1 MLKSIRN
8 IKEVRIMAGH
18 SKWSNIKHKKG
29 KEDAKRAKIFTK
41 LARSIMVAVRE
52 GGPDPD
58 YNPALKSA
66 IEKAKAANMPNDNI
80 ERAIKKG
87 SGEMEGVSFEEITYE
102 GYGPGGIAVYVS
114 CLTDNRNRTAADIRH
129 AFDKVG
135 GNLGQTGC
143 VSFMFERKGLL
154 FIEKNDEI
162 SEDDLMLEAID
173 LGAEE
178 MEVTEDGFEIT
189 TSPENFDKVRDGL
202 SDSGYEF
209 AVAEIAFLPSNTTKL
224 TDEEDIKNMMK
235 LIDTLEDN
243 DDVQAV
249 YHNWEMPEDQ
259 D

>member
-1 MLKSIRN
+1 MS
-8 IKEVRIMAGH
+8 GH
-18 SKWSNIKHKKG
+18 SKWNNIKNKKG
-29 KEDAKRAKIFTK
+29 KEDARRAKEFTK
-41 LARSIMVAVRE
+41 LGRYIMVAARE

-58 YNPALKSA
+58 YNPSLKAA

-87 SGEMEGVSFEEITYE
+87 TGEMEGNAFEEITYE
-102 GYGPGGIAVYVS
+102 GYGPGGIAVYIS
-114 CLTDNRNRTAADIRH
+114 CLTDNRNRTASDIRH

-154 FIEKNDEI
+154 FIESKDGI

-173 LGAEE
+173 LGAEDI
-178 MEVTEDGFEIT
+178 EVTEDGFEIT

-202 SDSGYEF
+202 AESGYEF
-209 AVAEIAFLPSNTTKL
+209 SVAEISFLPTNTTVL
-224 TDEEDIKNMMK
+224 TNEKDIKNMMK

-243 DDVQAV
+243 DDVQEV
-249 YHNWEMPEDQ
+249 YHNWEMPDDLEI
-259 D
+259 